1 MAEQKR
7 MQERLLVPV
16 VFGEWGGFRPD
27 SEWFYH
33 CHHIQSLFDKWHWS
47 NTYWAYF
54 DGLFESPIMTEVL
67 CRPYPRAVT
76 GEIVD
81 YCHSREENIF
91 KITYRQTKE
100 FSVPTEIFAHKP
112 VKSVTVDGRSDAE
125 YEIRPLDGCDCSVV
139 IIKTGVGTHSVR
151 IEF

>member
-1 MAEQKR
+1 

-16 VFGEWGGFRPD
+16 VFGEWGGFQPD
-27 SEWFYH
+27 SEWYYH

-67 CRPYPRAVT
+67 CRPYPRAVS

-81 YCHSREENIF
+81 YCHNRQEETF
-91 KITYRQTKE
+91 EMTYRQGRE
-100 FSVPTEIFAHKP
+100 FEAPTEIFAHKR
-112 VKSVTVDGRSDAE
+112 VESVEVDGE
-125 YEIRPLDGCDCSVV
+125 YEIRPLDGCDGSVI
-139 IIKTGVGTHSVR
+139 IIKTGIGTHGVK
-151 IEF
+151 IKFCNE